1 MITTKIKSF
10 FIREAKPED
19 VPLILAFVKDLAAYE
34 KLSHEVVATEALL
47 EETLFGERRTA
58 EVLIGEYQGTP
69 AAFALFFHN
78 FSTFLGRPGI
88 YLEDLF
94 VKPSFRGKGL
104 GKCMLTYLGHLAR
117 KRDCG
122 RLEWWVLDW
131 NTPAID
137 FYRSLDAVP
146 MDEWTV
152 FRVTGE
158 SLDKLGR
165 DFHGTE
171 NGDRRTEARNQK
183 TEAGNQRTEI

>member
-1 MITTKIKSF
+1 MIATKIKSF
-10 FIREAKPED
+10 FIRQAEPDD

-104 GKCMLTYLGHLAR
+104 GKCAADSRRLATGTR
-117 KRDCG
+117 ISQMVKADMPNVTASTAKSCG
-122 RLEWWVLDW
+122 
-131 NTPAID
+131 
-137 FYRSLDAVP
+137 AVMMP
-146 MDEWTV
+146 
-152 FRVTGE
+152 
-158 SLDKLGR
+158 SSNPPKP
-165 DFHGTE
+165 
-171 NGDRRTEARNQK
+171 
-183 TEAGNQRTEI
+183 